1 MLPAPTMYRN
11 VRQQLIAAAR
21 TPLGVLAAASVVA
34 LFMTALRVDHWRGLV
49 GRMLWA
55 EDGHVFILGA
65 MQHGPAAVLT
75 PYAGYLH
82 LYPRIAAWLA
92 TSLDIQLLAPLLGAA
107 WLIAY
112 CLTAYV
118 CVQRLRGV
126 GANLP
131 TALLFLVPLGL
142 LPTTPET
149 LFTITNAQWYLA
161 IGLAACALLPPRE
174 GPDRWPFLAFAALTS
189 LTGPFCIIVLPAA
202 VLQVLL
208 LRNFRERQWM
218 LVVLLVGSLIQLSFF
233 VDSDRLAAA
242 ANRDPAAW
250 LQGLV
255 SFFTFGSHRRL
266 MLLGALLF
274 WGAAV
279 VATVR
284 LVVLQGLKSRQLLV
298 AVTLFAAA
306 GLFAV
311 AGFYAMRDQPQVA
324 SPMGWGAR
332 YFVIPYAV
340 ALLATLVACLGTRVL
355 LATALGAFI
364 LVGVL
369 GYQRLNRSD
378 LHYTRFIEF
387 AEARGEVFV
396 PINPQFETFRG
407 GFQLDLPAAPGGVER
422 RRVDPRTTTVQSCDA
437 DGKWRHAVPAAAI
450 GCPAG
455 TRTLGIDMRMDLP
468 TASTAGAR
476 WASSEASGE
485 PPLSMAYPA
494 GASLA
499 QFALSAPA
507 SASDDL
513 LISVPA
519 DAGQETIKSLEFFCI
534 SGGSAH

>member
-1 MLPAPTMYRN
+1 MLPAPTMYRD
-11 VRQQLIAAAR
+11 VRQQMIATAR
-21 TPLGVLAAASVVA
+21 TPLGVLVAASVVA

-49 GRMLWA
+49 GRMLWG

-65 MQHGPAAVLT
+65 IQHGPAAILT

-92 TSLDIQLLAPLLGAA
+92 TSFDIQLLAPLLGAA
-107 WLIAY
+107 WLAAY
-112 CLTAYV
+112 CLTAYI

-126 GANLP
+126 GASLP

-142 LPTTPET
+142 LPTAPET
-149 LFTITNAQWYLA
+149 LFTVTNAQWYLA

-174 GPDRWPFLAFAALTS
+174 GPDRWPYLAFAALAS

-202 VLQVLL
+202 VLQVLM
-208 LRNFRERQWM
+208 LRNFRERQSM
-218 LVVLLVGSLIQLSFF
+218 LVVLLVGSLVQLSFF

-250 LQGLV
+250 LHGLV
-255 SFFTFGSHRRL
+255 SFFTFGAHRRL
-266 MLLGALLF
+266 MLLGAVLF
-274 WGAAV
+274 WGAAT
-279 VATVR
+279 VAVVR
-284 LVVLQGLKSRQLLV
+284 LMVLQGLTSRQLLV
-298 AVTLFAAA
+298 TATLYAAA

-324 SPMGWGAR
+324 TPLGWGAR

-340 ALLATLVACLGTRVL
+340 VLLATLVACLGSRVL
-355 LATALGAFI
+355 LATAVGAFMLLGI
-364 LVGVL
+364 L
-369 GYQRLNRSD
+369 GYQKLDRAD

-407 GFQLDLPAAPGGVER
+407 GFQVNLPAATGGVER
-422 RRVDPRTTTVQSCDA
+422 RRVDPRTATVQSCDTE
-437 DGKWRHAVPAAAI
+437 GKWRHAVPMAAI

-468 TASTAGAR
+468 TAATAGAQ
-476 WASSEASGE
+476 WASRHAKGE
-485 PPLSMAYPA
+485 PPLTMAYPA

-499 QFALSAPA
+499 QFALFAPA

-519 DAGQETIKSLEFFCI
+519 DAGAETIKSLEFFCI
-534 SGGSAH
+534 TGDEAH